1 MKTFDPTKFVRKLTE
16 KMDIPVGFSDPK
28 IWINTGSYALNRLIS
43 GDYYRGVPLSKV
55 TMLAGETGA
64 GKSLIAAQVMKNAQ
78 KDHQAFVVLLD
89 SEGAGDETW
98 LKNAGVDTVNN
109 FLRIP
114 VFTVSNC
121 TEMLAEF
128 IAALKDSGSDQPILI
143 VLDSVG
149 MLETE
154 SGQENFKKGETK
166 GDQGQLA
173 KQLKKFIKGCIYLC
187 EQKDLGFLLTN
198 HTYES
203 QDMFNPDPKVS
214 GGAGVQYAAS
224 IVVAMRKFKL
234 KEVSDED
241 QVNTATGVHG
251 IKTTCMSFKTRYNK
265 PFEKT
270 TIEIPWST
278 GLDPYSGLMD
288 LFEMDGLLVK
298 DGNKLKYTAKDGTEI
313 KLFKKQWKDEHLQR
327 IMDENPYS
335 ISREDKAAA
344 ERAELEMTK
353 DAESEEIDEAA

>member
-1 MKTFDPTKFVRKLTE
+1 
-16 KMDIPVGFSDPK
+16 
-28 IWINTGSYALNRLIS
+28 
-43 GDYYRGVPLSKV
+43 
-55 TMLAGETGA
+55 
-64 GKSLIAAQVMKNAQ
+64 
-78 KDHQAFVVLLD
+78 
-89 SEGAGDETW
+89 
-98 LKNAGVDTVNN
+98 
-109 FLRIP
+109 
-114 VFTVSNC
+114 
-121 TEMLAEF
+121 
-128 IAALKDSGSDQPILI
+128 
-143 VLDSVG
+143 
-149 MLETE
+149 
-154 SGQENFKKGETK
+154 
-166 GDQGQLA
+166 
-173 KQLKKFIKGCIYLC
+173 LC

-241 QVNTATGVHG
+241 QVATATGVHG

-298 DGNKLKYTAKDGTEI
+298 DGNKMKYTCKDGTEI
-313 KLFKKQWKDEHLQR
+313 KLFRKQWKDEHLQR
-327 IMDENPYS
+327 IMDEHPYT

-344 ERAELEMTK
+344 ERNELEMAQE
-353 DAESEEIDEAA
+353 AEDDE